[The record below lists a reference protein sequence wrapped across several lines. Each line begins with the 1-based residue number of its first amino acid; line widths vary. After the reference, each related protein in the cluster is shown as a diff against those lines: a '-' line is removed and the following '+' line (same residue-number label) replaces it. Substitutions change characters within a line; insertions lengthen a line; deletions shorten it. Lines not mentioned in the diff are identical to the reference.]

1 MKRFLLVL
9 VLMAFSM
16 SPHAKIVC
24 DEVEVESLFVP
35 SGKTIAKRN
44 CRHVDGVDPYYG
56 PTIQEG
62 EVSRITKHADGTV
75 TVYRAGRP
83 GEEEEW
89 KETTSGEWSR
99 VR

>member
-1 MKRFLLVL
+1 MKRFLVVL
-9 VLMAFSM
+9 ALMFFYVA
-16 SPHAKIVC
+16 PQAKLVC
-24 DEVEVESLFVP
+24 DEVVSKY
-35 SGKTIAKRN
+35 GTIEERN
-44 CRHVDGVDPYYG
+44 CVYIKGDIQPYYG
-56 PTIQEG
+56 PRIQEG